1 LLENDKIK
9 QCGNWQ
15 KKSNRGGL
23 RPGAGRPPGSRNKR
37 NKEEDQRLFD
47 ACANAL
53 VKALDGAL
61 PTQVIVALWAL
72 GRPLREAR
80 EALGMTETAFAEKY
94 GEFVC
99 AFVNR
104 QKLGM
109 AAEKTV
115 AESA

>member
-1 LLENDKIK
+1 MTKSNKAEI
-9 QCGNWQ
+9 GR

-37 NKEEDQRLFD
+37 NREEDQRLFE

-53 VKALDGAL
+53 VRALDGAL
-61 PTQVIVALWAL
+61 PCQVIIALWSL

-80 EALGMTETAFAEKY
+80 EALGMTETAFTETY
-94 GEFVC
+94 GEFIC

-109 AAEKTV
+109 AAEKRA
-115 AESA
+115 AEPT

>member
-1 LLENDKIK
+1 MTKSNKAEI
-9 QCGNWQ
+9 GR
-15 KKSNRGGL
+15 KKSKRGGL

-37 NKEEDQRLFD
+37 NAEEDQHLFD

-53 VKALDGAL
+53 VRALDGAF

-80 EALGMTETAFAEKY
+80 EALGMTETAFTKTY
-94 GEFVC
+94 GEFIC

-109 AAEKTV
+109 VAEKTA
-115 AESA
+115 AEPA

>member
-1 LLENDKIK
+1 MLENDKIK
-9 QCGNWQ
+9 QWGNWQ

-80 EALGMTETAFAEKY
+80 EARLACIEDALDGLNASE
-94 GEFVC
+94 
-99 AFVNR
+99 R
-104 QKLGM
+104 
-109 AAEKTV
+109 AALSRTLDALEPRV
-115 AESA
+115 AAMLK

>member
-1 LLENDKIK
+1 MTKSNKAEI
-9 QCGNWQ
+9 GR
-15 KKSNRGGL
+15 KKSKRGGL

-53 VKALDGAL
+53 VNALDGAL
-61 PTQVIVALWAL
+61 PTQVIIALWAL

-80 EALGMTETAFAEKY
+80 EALGMTETTFAEKY

-109 AAEKTV
+109 AAEKRA
-115 AESA
+115 AEPA

>member
-1 LLENDKIK
+1 MTKSNKAEI
-9 QCGNWQ
+9 GR

-23 RPGAGRPPGSRNKR
+23 RPGAGRPRGGRNR
-37 NKEEDQRLFD
+37 NREEDQRLFE

-53 VKALDGAL
+53 VRALDGAL
-61 PTQVIVALWAL
+61 PCQVIIALWSL

-94 GEFVC
+94 GKFISV
-99 AFVNR
+99 FVNR

-109 AAEKTV
+109 VAEKTA
-115 AESA
+115 AEPA